1 MTNQPLEAVN
11 KVLQLPLAVFIERVA
26 AIKPTKEKRM
36 PNHVTNIIEASPS
49 AIKSMLNEHGLVDF
63 CQIIP
68 KHSDLD
74 LDGSGAIHGDSE
86 NAAELMCKEPPSNNE
101 LIARLELVNRLRSS
115 ALQMSNES
123 FEQFVMMMRNK
134 RKHGFYHCMDYARNA
149 WGTKWNA
156 YSQSAEDNTDSR
168 VTFET
173 AWSHPYPVIEALS
186 KKFPD
191 EIISIKYADEDTG
204 SNCGTYTIKNGEV
217 IEQNIAP
224 SWKEQT
230 TEQKRFFT
238 EFAFRLCHPDT
249 DPRQYGYDENFEY
262 DEAVEE
268 AFSAEQKSA

>member
-1 MTNQPLEAVN
+1 
-11 KVLQLPLAVFIERVA
+11 
-26 AIKPTKEKRM
+26 M
-36 PNHVTNIIEASPS
+36 PNHVTNIIEAKPLV
-49 AIKSMLNEHGLVDF
+49 IKSMLNEQGLVDF
-63 CQIIP
+63 CHIIP

-74 LDGSGAIHGDSE
+74 LDGSGMISCDAE
-86 NAAELMCKEPPSNNE
+86 YAAELMCKEPPSDNE

-115 ALQMSNES
+115 ALKMSDES

-156 YSQSAEDNTDSR
+156 YSQSADVNTDYM

-191 EIISIKYADEDTG
+191 EIINVKYADEDTG
-204 SNCGTYTIKNGEV
+204 SNCGTYSIKNGEV

-224 SWKEQT
+224 AWSDQTEQ
-230 TEQKRFFT
+230 QKRFFT
-238 EFAFRLCHPDT
+238 EFSFRLRHPNT
-249 DPRQYGYDENFEY
+249 DPRQYGYNENFEY
-262 DEAVEE
+262 DEAVED
-268 AFSAEQKSA
+268 AFAAEKQSA